1 MKIAYSP
8 QVGKTLP
15 AKANAGSQL
24 FHKMLYRKNNGWESR
39 KWRKWRGKLD
49 RPLEILLL
57 YFLLWRLLF
66 YNGSAHYRSHSIFP
80 SCLYPWLSL
89 ALHELSSNL
98 EFQQAC
104 FWILMLIR
112 LKLANSTDST
122 VMNCIPSSSFL
133 NPTWMVWMLTSEI
146 SNWIKWLAVKQ
157 KSNYANF
164 HISNLL
170 DSCLLLLVLSKH

>member
-1 MKIAYSP
+1 MREQKVKKMKR
-8 QVGKTLP
+8 
-15 AKANAGSQL
+15 KAGQA
-24 FHKMLYRKNNGWESR
+24 SR
-39 KWRKWRGKLD
+39 D
-49 RPLEILLL
+49 ITI

-66 YNGSAHYRSHSIFP
+66 YNESAHYRSHSIFP
-80 SCLYPWLSL
+80 SCLYPWLSS
-89 ALHELSSNL
+89 ALHGLSSNL
-98 EFQQAC
+98 EFQHAC
-104 FWILMLIR
+104 FWILILIR

-170 DSCLLLLVLSKH
+170 DSCLLSSTM